1 MSQHVVRH
9 VNIPRHELEATMHEI
24 QSTVHENQK
33 LLPKVGN
40 APPFSKCFGPLFE
53 VGNVVLNLIVEIVFS
68 FSQFPIYL
76 SVYAPA

>member
-1 MSQHVVRH
+1 
-9 VNIPRHELEATMHEI
+9 MHEI

-40 APPFSKCFGPLFE
+40 PLPFSKCFRALFE

-68 FSQFPIYL
+68 FLNFRYIYQSTL
-76 SVYAPA
+76 QLEKSFESEAVEFW